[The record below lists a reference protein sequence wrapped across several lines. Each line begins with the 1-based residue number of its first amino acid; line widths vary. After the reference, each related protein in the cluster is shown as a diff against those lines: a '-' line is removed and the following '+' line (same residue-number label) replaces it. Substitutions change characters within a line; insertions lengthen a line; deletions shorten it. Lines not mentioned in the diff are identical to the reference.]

1 MSGVAG
7 LADVPPPPFSE
18 AYAASP
24 APPGD
29 LPPEQG
35 AVAAVPVEVSAAEPP
50 APEDVGLGIGS
61 DAASAAEM
69 PPDPEIACR

>member
-7 LADVPPPPFSE
+7 LANVPPPPFSE
-18 AYAASP
+18 ASTASP
-24 APPGD
+24 APPND
-29 LPPEQG
+29 LPPAQES
-35 AVAAVPVEVSAAEPP
+35 AAPASTDASVAEPP

-69 PPDPEIACR
+69 PPDPEVSCR